1 MLKLILTLIL
11 ILIPVQAIVDQIINP
26 QDGNFSFKNGGM
38 DGNFSFK
45 NGSATWG
52 FPEQG
57 LMLTRSG
64 AIPIKMFK
72 LHFNN
77 TF

>member
-11 ILIPVQAIVDQIINP
+11 ILIPVQAIADQIINP
-26 QDGNFSFKNGGM
+26 Q